1 MLPWLALS
9 FAGLLLTASSLLW
22 RIWTND
28 ALRSI
33 GIYFPIVSI
42 ILTLRV
48 WRKLHWETHGTWWG
62 LLPLYYAVMMARE
75 GGNALQM
82 VVFGKSMGFTLLP
95 LGLTIFAY
103 GSGIVLLLGGTRV
116 WRAAL
121 FPLALL
127 LFVNPVPTAFQL
139 VDLPLQFFCARV
151 AQAFAVA
158 IGVHPE
164 VNQLRL
170 MFAPSFGMFIAP
182 GCDGIRGAVAMGY
195 LALILGYLYRFSTGA
210 RVFSAIGAVALGY
223 MFNLIRLC
231 FLILF
236 YRAALSFPS
245 LQPYGTG
252 ADYLIGGVLF
262 LIAAALFAG
271 VVRWKRPDGGLPALS
286 QGWGVAS
293 WRENIPQ
300 SQAPYWKGAIASLLV
315 VMSSFSSVRELAAMG
330 KLQGG
335 GSEVASLN
343 IFPQQIGKYRM
354 QRTWSEQDWLGGLA
368 YRWAAYLQESSADEV
383 DVALWLGPGVHY
395 PIACHVSK
403 GERPAW
409 QQVNTL
415 PTAQGGSATFALYFY
430 EQSNNRALEATT
442 VCDAG
447 GCNENEQVLLS
458 SQTAV
463 TIASMGMKNL
473 LFHPTSTPLPIL
485 IRTQS
490 HELSGTSE
498 DAKER
503 MLRDLQDF
511 ISGLNT
517 YALAGF
523 AQSRNR

>member
-1 MLPWLALS
+1 
-9 FAGLLLTASSLLW
+9 
-22 RIWTND
+22 
-28 ALRSI
+28 
-33 GIYFPIVSI
+33 
-42 ILTLRV
+42 
-48 WRKLHWETHGTWWG
+48 
-62 LLPLYYAVMMARE
+62 
-75 GGNALQM
+75 
-82 VVFGKSMGFTLLP
+82 
-95 LGLTIFAY
+95 
-103 GSGIVLLLGGTRV
+103 
-116 WRAAL
+116 
-121 FPLALL
+121 
-127 LFVNPVPTAFQL
+127 
-139 VDLPLQFFCARV
+139 
-151 AQAFAVA
+151 
-158 IGVHPE
+158 
-164 VNQLRL
+164 
-170 MFAPSFGMFIAP
+170 
-182 GCDGIRGAVAMGY
+182 
-195 LALILGYLYRFSTGA
+195 
-210 RVFSAIGAVALGY
+210 
-223 MFNLIRLC
+223 
-231 FLILF
+231 
-236 YRAALSFPS
+236 
-245 LQPYGTG
+245 
-252 ADYLIGGVLF
+252 
-262 LIAAALFAG
+262 
-271 VVRWKRPDGGLPALS
+271 
-286 QGWGVAS
+286 
-293 WRENIPQ
+293 
-300 SQAPYWKGAIASLLV
+300 
-315 VMSSFSSVRELAAMG
+315 MG